1 MVRRNA
7 EKSYAVYHLGRKNQ
21 ADCLTKGASGR
32 ICHRNLW
39 VLCGKRAYLEKKNVM
54 KAKNVTNAWK
64 ILSVLL
70 IGVVLGC
77 GEGDSRSTNLAPR
90 ILIFEAESDIVAP
103 RAAVQIRLEAADL
116 ENDVLSYTWAATDG
130 ELIETDSGAVWKAPE
145 TERKYQIQ
153 VAVSDGVRI
162 TTSTLD
168 IQVWRT
174 RPGDYY
180 PLAVGNTWHY
190 RDARGDEI
198 TFEIVDTIQIQRTGG
213 ETTESF
219 VLQKSSKAES
229 LENIVN
235 YSYLGTSV
243 DDEGEVSA
251 ILQHA
256 QNTTSGT
263 SDTIL
268 FVPYLPLYQFPLIPG
283 NKWEATFQAQL
294 VPELFPIGEG
304 LDEFEVLSEETVTV
318 PAGTFKHVFQVQESF
333 QWGFD
338 IENQNFPLDITVVK
352 KWVAPD
358 VGIIKFTQAQT
369 RGDVTVQ
376 TVFELESF
384 ELVQN

>member
-1 MVRRNA
+1 M
-7 EKSYAVYHLGRKNQ
+7 
-21 ADCLTKGASGR
+21 
-32 ICHRNLW
+32 I
-39 VLCGKRAYLEKKNVM
+39 
-54 KAKNVTNAWK
+54 KAKNITNVWK

-70 IGVVLGC
+70 MGVVIGC
-77 GEGDSRSTNLAPR
+77 SEGDSDSTNLAPS
-90 ILIFEAESDIVAP
+90 ILVFEAESDIVAP
-103 RAAVQIRLEAADL
+103 GAAVQIRLKATDL
-116 ENDVLSYTWAATDG
+116 ENDALSYTWSATDG
-130 ELIETDSGAVWKAPE
+130 ELTETDVGAVWKAPE
-145 TERKYQIQ
+145 TERKYQIE

-190 RDARGDEI
+190 RAPGGDEI
-198 TFEIVDTIQIQRTGG
+198 TFEIVDTIQIQRAGG
-213 ETTESF
+213 ETLESF
-219 VLQKSSKAES
+219 VLQKSSKAED
-229 LENIVN
+229 LKNVVN

-243 DDEGEVSA
+243 DEEGEVSA

-283 NKWEATFQAQL
+283 NKWETKFQAQL

-333 QWGFD
+333 RWGFD

-369 RGDVTVQ
+369 RGDVTVE